1 MTPLVLAN
9 ITSLIFVKLDED
21 NYLLWLGQFE
31 PLLHC
36 NDLYRLVDGFDP
48 CTDRFLKNSEGK
60 LSTTINPTYTTWRKC
75 DQMLIGW
82 IMATFTEP
90 ILTQVIRLNNS
101 YEIWKSLALQY
112 STRSRSRKAQLH
124 HQIQTLK
131 KGTSTITKY
140 LNRAKIL
147 ADSLAAI
154 GSPVLED
161 YLVLIILRGLPKEY
175 DALLIPQALMN
186 YMD

>member
-1 MTPLVLAN
+1 MASTTSQSSMTPLVLAN
-9 ITSLIFVKLDED
+9 ITSLVFVKLDED

-36 NDLYRLVDGFDP
+36 NDLYRLVDEFDP

-60 LSTTINPTYTTWRKC
+60 LSTTINPTYTTCRKC

-82 IMATFTEP
+82 IMATFTKP

-112 STRSRSRKAQLH
+112 SLAPALERLNFTFKFKLLRKVLLQL
-124 HQIQTLK
+124 
-131 KGTSTITKY
+131 
-140 LNRAKIL
+140 LNI
-147 ADSLAAI
+147 
-154 GSPVLED
+154 
-161 YLVLIILRGLPKEY
+161 
-175 DALLIPQALMN
+175 
-186 YMD
+186 